1 VDAVHN
7 EGREVTLF
15 DQRSSYSESSEIVRG
30 EPGGDAN
37 SHDVVQGMDVS
48 ADCTRQPHL
57 LNLQYSC
64 MCFMRPGGVF
74 IASSSAGEYTVL

>member
-7 EGREVTLF
+7 KWCEVTLF
-15 DQRSSYSESSEIVRG
+15 DQRSYSESSEIVRG
-30 EPGGDAN
+30 EPGRDAN
-37 SHDVVQGMDVS
+37 SHDVVQGMDFS